1 MIHDEN
7 NVLTDDEFSIV
18 RAFLKRSNYVHSY
31 IRNARGLKVLS
42 NVYKIKMD
50 KTSKQVTKNYK
61 RQECELKNNVKHT

>member
-18 RAFLKRSNYVHSY
+18 RAFLKRSKYVHLY

-42 NVYKIKMD
+42 NMYKIKMD